1 MMSKEIERK
10 IAEATEMA
18 KKNRHEFVTL
28 EHILYALCSS
38 AKAVDIIQAC
48 GGEAPKLKQTLLEHI
63 KKNVP
68 TISED
73 QLESYGGY
81 DVWTPEF
88 TLACHRLIQRSALQ
102 VKNAGKNTINEGTL
116 LVSIFYE
123 QESHA
128 VYALS
133 QQGISQFDIIN
144 YISHGVAKDSSPNE
158 NQTPEEGREFDGEP
172 QDESKANILDQFCVN
187 LNEKARVGKIDPL
200 IGREDI
206 LERITQVLM
215 RRTKNNPLLIGEPG
229 VGKTAVIEGLAK
241 KIIEGQVPEVLKNK
255 LIYSLDMGSLL
266 AGTKFRGD
274 FENRIKT
281 VLKEVKKNPN
291 IVLFIDEIHTLVG
304 AGATSGGS
312 MDASN
317 LLKPALANGEVSCIG
332 STTHTEFRQHF
343 EKDRALNRRFQK
355 IDIQEPTIFD
365 TIEILKG
372 IAPQFEKYHGV
383 KYTSA
388 ALKAAV
394 ELSVKHINNKLL
406 PDKAIDVIDECGS
419 YFRLKNPS
427 EESINVDPTHIEE
440 VIAKIT
446 GLPVAQI
453 SSNEKA
459 QLKDLDKK
467 LKALIFGQDEAIDK
481 LVASIK
487 LSRSGLSRPNKPIGS
502 YLFAG
507 PTGVGKTEVCKQLA
521 QLMGVP
527 FVRFDMSEYMEKH
540 AVARLVGAPPG
551 YVGYEDGGLLTE
563 AVTKQPYSVIL
574 MDEIEKA
581 HSDITYALLQVMD
594 AGRLTDSQGRVADFK
609 NAIIILT
616 TNAGA
621 FEVSKGTIGIA
632 DDNRSQISQEAIKK
646 TFAPEFINRLDS
658 VVYFKDLSE
667 EMIYKVANKF
677 VDELKM
683 TLAEKKVELV
693 VSQEAMKWLMKKGY
707 DRAYGARPMARAVD
721 EFLKK
726 PLVDELLFGR
736 LVDGGKILVELEG
749 SALRFHF
756 STSPN
761 NLLSQK
767 NPPETV

>member
-1 MMSKEIERK
+1 MSKEVERK
-10 IAEATEMA
+10 IAEATDMA
-18 KKNRHEFVTL
+18 KKNKHEFVTL
-28 EHILYALCSS
+28 EHILYSLCGS
-38 AKAVDIIQAC
+38 AKTVDIIQSC
-48 GGEAPKLKQTLLEHI
+48 GGDAPKLKLVLMDYI
-63 KKNVP
+63 KKNCPV
-68 TISED
+68 ISEE
-73 QLESYGGY
+73 QLESYGGF

-88 TLACHRLIQRSALQ
+88 TLACHRLIQRAAMQ
-102 VKNAGKNTINEGTL
+102 IKNAGKNKITEGTV
-116 LVSIFYE
+116 LVSLFYE

-128 VYALS
+128 VFALS

-144 YISHGVAKDSSPNE
+144 YISHGIPKDSSEDNSE
-158 NQTPEEGREFDGEP
+158 NSEKKDFDGES
-172 QDESKANILDQFCVN
+172 QDETKANVLDQFCVN

-200 IGREDI
+200 IGREDT

-241 KIIEGQVPEVLKNK
+241 KIVEGQVPDVLKNK

-317 LLKPALANGEVSCIG
+317 LLKPALANGEISCIG

-355 IDIQEPTIFD
+355 LDIQEPTAGE

-372 IAPQFEKYHGV
+372 IAPQFEKFHGI
-383 KYTSA
+383 KYSAA
-388 ALKAAV
+388 ALKSAV
-394 ELSVKHINNKLL
+394 DLSIKHINNKLL

-419 YFRLKNPS
+419 FLRLKNPTV
-427 EESINVDPTHIEE
+427 EIINVEPEHIEE

-446 GLPVAQI
+446 GLPVSQI

-481 LVASIK
+481 LVTSIK
-487 LSRSGLSRPNKPIGS
+487 LSRSGLARPNKPIGS

-540 AVARLVGAPPG
+540 SVARLVGAPPG

-594 AGRLTDSQGRVADFK
+594 AGRMTDSQGRVADFK
-609 NAIIILT
+609 NVILILT

-621 FEVSKGTIGIA
+621 FEVSKGSIGIA
-632 DDNRSQISQEAIKK
+632 DDNRSSISQEAIKK

-658 VVYFKDLSE
+658 VVHFKDLSE
-667 EMIYKVANKF
+667 DMIFKVANKF
-677 VDELKM
+677 VNELKM
-683 TLAEKKVELV
+683 SLAEKKVELV
-693 VSQEAMKWLMKKGY
+693 ISQDSLKWLMKKGY

-736 LVDGGKILVELEG
+736 LVDGGKIVVELEG

-756 STSPN
+756 STSTGG
-761 NLLSQK
+761 LLSQK
-767 NPPETV
+767 NKPETV

>member
-1 MMSKEIERK
+1 
-10 IAEATEMA
+10 
-18 KKNRHEFVTL
+18 
-28 EHILYALCSS
+28 
-38 AKAVDIIQAC
+38 
-48 GGEAPKLKQTLLEHI
+48 
-63 KKNVP
+63 
-68 TISED
+68 
-73 QLESYGGY
+73 
-81 DVWTPEF
+81 
-88 TLACHRLIQRSALQ
+88 
-102 VKNAGKNTINEGTL
+102 
-116 LVSIFYE
+116 
-123 QESHA
+123 
-128 VYALS
+128 
-133 QQGISQFDIIN
+133 
-144 YISHGVAKDSSPNE
+144 
-158 NQTPEEGREFDGEP
+158 
-172 QDESKANILDQFCVN
+172 
-187 LNEKARVGKIDPL
+187 
-200 IGREDI
+200 
-206 LERITQVLM
+206 
-215 RRTKNNPLLIGEPG
+215 
-229 VGKTAVIEGLAK
+229 
-241 KIIEGQVPEVLKNK
+241 
-255 LIYSLDMGSLL
+255 
-266 AGTKFRGD
+266 
-274 FENRIKT
+274 
-281 VLKEVKKNPN
+281 
-291 IVLFIDEIHTLVG
+291 
-304 AGATSGGS
+304 

-317 LLKPALANGEVSCIG
+317 LLKPALASGEISCIG

-355 IDIQEPTIFD
+355 IDILEPSAAD
-365 TIEILKG
+365 TLEILKG
-372 IAPQFEKYHGV
+372 ISPQFEKFHGI
-383 KYTSA
+383 KFTPE

-394 ELSVKHINNKLL
+394 DLSMKHINNKLL

-419 YFRLKNPS
+419 YLRLKNP
-427 EESINVDPTHIEE
+427 EIEVIEVNTEHIEE
-440 VIAKIT
+440 VIAKMT

-487 LSRSGLSRPNKPIGS
+487 LSRSGLARQNKPIGS

-521 QLMGVP
+521 LLMGVP

-540 AVARLVGAPPG
+540 SVARLVGAPPG

-581 HSDITYALLQVMD
+581 HSDITYTLLQVMD

-621 FEVSKGTIGIA
+621 YEVSKGSIGII
-632 DDNRSQISQEAIKK
+632 DDNRTQISQEAIKK

-658 VVYFKDLSE
+658 VVYFRDLSE

-683 TLAEKKVELV
+683 TLAEKKVELA
-693 VSQEAMKWLMKKGY
+693 VSNEAMKWLMRKGY
-707 DRAYGARPMARAVD
+707 DKAYGARPMARAVD
-721 EFLKK
+721 EYLKK

-736 LVDGGKILVELEG
+736 LTDGGKIQVELES

-756 STSPN
+756 STSQGG
-761 NLLSQK
+761 LLSLK
-767 NPPETV
+767 NKPEPVN